1 MKGGIFPNGK
11 MTVKMFKLAKRY
23 LGAVRKEIIIGQSAK
38 LTEAIFEVIVPLIM
52 ANIVDKGIN
61 GGLGKPYILKMGGI
75 LVLLGALGLA
85 FALICQYLASKASQ
99 SVGTVI
105 RSDMFRHINTLS
117 HSELDRLGTPSL
129 ITRLTNDINQ
139 VERAVAMFIRLVV
152 RAPFIVIGSA
162 VMAMSINL
170 KMSIIFV
177 VIMPLVA
184 LVLYLIMSRSVK
196 YYKVIQKKLDRI
208 SLVTREGLSG
218 VRVIRAFSRQDTE
231 RKRFGDANDEYLD
244 ISLRVGR
251 LSALLNPLTY
261 VILNLSIAFI
271 VYYGGTLVNI
281 GDLTQGEVIAF
292 VNYMTQISLA
302 LVVVANLVVLFT
314 KAAASS
320 ARINEVL
327 ETKPSIVSGT
337 AAEGTNSE
345 NAVEFTHVYFSYN
358 GSSEYALEDINF
370 TAKKGETIGIIG
382 GTGSGKSTLASLI
395 PRFYDITKGELKI
408 DGINADE
415 YDTQALRGNIGTV
428 PQKAVLFSG
437 TVAENMR
444 WGKRDATDGE
454 IMSALETAQAKEFV
468 DKMPD
473 GLKTHISQGG
483 KNLSGGQKQRLTIAR
498 ALVSRPKILI
508 LDDSAS
514 ALDFATD
521 AALRKAVAG
530 IKDMTVFI
538 ISQRANS
545 VMQADKII
553 VLDDG
558 KQAGIGTHA
567 ELLENCDIYRE
578 ICYSQ
583 LSKEE
588 AQSNG

>member
-1 MKGGIFPNGK
+1 
-11 MTVKMFKLAKRY
+11 MFKLAKRY
-23 LGAVRKEIIIGQSAK
+23 LGSVKQYVIIGQTSK
-38 LTEAIFEVIVPLIM
+38 LIEAIFEVIVPLIM
-52 ANIVDKGIN
+52 AAIVDNGIKGN
-61 GGLGKPYILKMGGI
+61 MGKGYVYKMGGVLI
-75 LVLLGALGLA
+75 LLGVLGLC

-99 SVGTVI
+99 SVGTVM
-105 RSDMFRHINTLS
+105 RNDMFRHINSLS
-117 HSELDRLGTPSL
+117 HAELDRLGTPSL

-139 VERAVAMFIRLVV
+139 VQQAVAMFIRLVV

-162 VMAMSINL
+162 IMAMSIDL
-170 KMSIIFV
+170 KLSVIFV
-177 VIMPLVA
+177 IIIPLVV
-184 LVLYLIMSRSVK
+184 LVLYIIMSRSIK

-231 RKRFGDANDEYLD
+231 QKRFDEANDDYLD

-261 VILNLSIAFI
+261 VILNLAIAAI
-271 VYYGGTLVNI
+271 VWYGGVGVDT
-281 GDLTQGEVIAF
+281 GRLTQGEVIAF

-327 ETKPSIVSGT
+327 DIEPSIKNG
-337 AAEGTNSE
+337 SE
-345 NAVEFTHVYFSYN
+345 QNGAGSDNAVEFSHVFFSYN
-358 GSSEYALEDINF
+358 NSGEYALEDIDL
-370 TAKKGETIGIIG
+370 TAKKGETIGVIG

-395 PRFYDITKGELKI
+395 PRFYDISKGELKI
-408 DGINADE
+408 DGTEAAD
-415 YDTQALRGNIGTV
+415 YDTTALRQRVGVV

-437 TVAENMR
+437 TIAENMR
-444 WGKRDATDGE
+444 WGKRDATDEE
-454 IMSALETAQAKEFV
+454 IWKALETAQAKEFV
-468 DKMPD
+468 EKMPE
-473 GLKTHISQGG
+473 GLNTHIAQGG

-498 ALVSRPKILI
+498 ALVSQPDILI

-521 AALRKAVAG
+521 AALRKAIAQNTTG
-530 IKDMTVFI
+530 MTTFI

-545 VMQADKII
+545 IMQADKII

-558 KQAGIGTHA
+558 KQVGLGTHK
-567 ELLENCDIYRE
+567 ELLESCDVYCE

-588 AQSNG
+588 ANGNE

>member
-1 MKGGIFPNGK
+1 
-11 MTVKMFKLAKRY
+11 MFKLAKRY
-23 LGAVRKEIIIGQSAK
+23 LSSVKQYIIIGQTSK
-38 LTEAIFEVIVPLIM
+38 LIEAIFEVIVPLIM
-52 ANIVDKGIN
+52 AAIVDNGIKGN
-61 GGLGKPYILKMGGI
+61 MGKGYVYKMGGVLI
-75 LVLLGALGLA
+75 LLGVLGLC

-99 SVGTVI
+99 SVGTVM
-105 RSDMFRHINTLS
+105 RNDMFRHINSLS
-117 HSELDRLGTPSL
+117 HAELDRLGTPSL

-139 VERAVAMFIRLVV
+139 VQQAVAMFIRLVV

-162 VMAMSINL
+162 IMAMSIDL
-170 KMSIIFV
+170 KLSVIFV
-177 VIMPLVA
+177 IIIPLVV
-184 LVLYLIMSRSVK
+184 LVLYLIMSRSIK

-231 RKRFGDANDEYLD
+231 QKRFDEANDDYLD

-261 VILNLSIAFI
+261 VILNLAIAAI
-271 VYYGGTLVNI
+271 VWYGGVGVDT
-281 GDLTQGEVIAF
+281 GRLTQGEVIAF

-327 ETKPSIVSGT
+327 EIEPSIKNGTEKDGSG
-337 AAEGTNSE
+337 SE
-345 NAVEFTHVYFSYN
+345 NAVEFSHVYFSYN
-358 GSSEYALEDINF
+358 NSGEYALEDIDL
-370 TAKKGETIGIIG
+370 TAKKGETIGVIG

-395 PRFYDITKGELKI
+395 PRFYDISKGELKI
-408 DGINADE
+408 NGTDAAD
-415 YDTQALRGNIGTV
+415 YDTTALRQKVGVV

-437 TVAENMR
+437 TIAENMR
-444 WGKRDATDGE
+444 WGKRDATDEE
-454 IMSALETAQAKEFV
+454 IWKALETAQAKEFV
-468 DKMPD
+468 EKMPD
-473 GLKTHISQGG
+473 GLDTHIAQGG

-498 ALVSRPKILI
+498 ALVSQPDILI

-521 AALRKAVAG
+521 AALRKAIAQNTTG
-530 IKDMTVFI
+530 MTTFI

-545 VMQADKII
+545 IMQADKII

-558 KQAGIGTHA
+558 RQAGLGTHR
-567 ELLENCDIYRE
+567 ELLESCGVYRE

-588 AQSNG
+588 ANGNE

>member
-1 MKGGIFPNGK
+1 
-11 MTVKMFKLAKRY
+11 MFKLAKRY
-23 LGAVRKEIIIGQSAK
+23 LGAVKQYVIIGQTSK
-38 LTEAIFEVIVPLIM
+38 LIEAIFEVIVPLIM
-52 ANIVDKGIN
+52 AAIVDNGIKGN
-61 GGLGKPYILKMGGI
+61 MGKGYIYKMGGV
-75 LVLLGALGLA
+75 LVLLGVLGLC

-99 SVGTVI
+99 SVGTVM
-105 RSDMFRHINTLS
+105 RNDMFRHINSLS
-117 HSELDRLGTPSL
+117 HAELDRLGTPSL

-139 VERAVAMFIRLVV
+139 VQQAVAMFIRLVV

-162 VMAMSINL
+162 IMAMSIDL
-170 KMSIIFV
+170 KLSVIFV
-177 VIMPLVA
+177 IIIPLVV
-184 LVLYLIMSRSVK
+184 LVLYIIMSRSIK

-231 RKRFGDANDEYLD
+231 QKRFDEANDDYLD
-244 ISLRVGR
+244 ISLRVGC

-261 VILNLSIAFI
+261 VILNLAIAAI
-271 VYYGGTLVNI
+271 VWFGGIRVNI
-281 GDLTQGEVIAF
+281 GQLTQGEVIAF

-327 ETKPSIVSGT
+327 EIEPSIKNGT
-337 AAEGTNSE
+337 EQNGAGSE
-345 NAVEFTHVYFSYN
+345 NAVEFSHVYFSYN
-358 GSSEYALEDINF
+358 NSGEYALEDIDF
-370 TAKKGETIGIIG
+370 TAKKGQTIGVIG

-395 PRFYDITKGELKI
+395 PRFYDISKGELKI
-408 DGINADE
+408 DGTDAAE
-415 YDTQALRGNIGTV
+415 YDTTALRQRIGVV

-437 TVAENMR
+437 TIAENMR
-444 WGKRDATDGE
+444 WGKRGASDEE
-454 IMSALETAQAKEFV
+454 IWKALETAQAKEFV
-468 DKMPD
+468 DKMPE
-473 GLKTHISQGG
+473 GLNTHIAQGG

-498 ALVSRPKILI
+498 ALVSQPDILI

-521 AALRKAVAG
+521 AALRKAIAQNTTG
-530 IKDMTVFI
+530 MTTFI

-545 VMQADKII
+545 IMQADKII

-558 KQAGIGTHA
+558 RQVGLGTHK
-567 ELLENCDIYRE
+567 ELLESCDVYRE

-588 AQSNG
+588 ASGNE

>member
-1 MKGGIFPNGK
+1 
-11 MTVKMFKLAKRY
+11 MFKLAKRY
-23 LGAVRKEIIIGQSAK
+23 LGAVKKEIIIGQTSK
-38 LTEAIFEVIVPLIM
+38 LIEAIFEVIVPLIM
-52 ANIVDKGIN
+52 AAIVDNGIKGN
-61 GGLGKPYILKMGGI
+61 MGKGYIYRMGGV
-75 LVLLGALGLA
+75 LVLLGVLGLC

-99 SVGTVI
+99 SVGTVM
-105 RSDMFRHINTLS
+105 RNDMFRHINSLS
-117 HSELDRLGTPSL
+117 HAELDKLGTPSL

-139 VERAVAMFIRLVV
+139 VQQAVAMFIRLVV

-162 VMAMSINL
+162 VMAMSIDL
-170 KMSIIFV
+170 KLSVVFVII
-177 VIMPLVA
+177 IPLVV
-184 LVLYLIMSRSVK
+184 LVLYLIMSRSIK

-218 VRVIRAFSRQDTE
+218 VRVIRAFSRQETE
-231 RKRFGDANDEYLD
+231 QERFDDANDEYLD
-244 ISLRVGR
+244 ISLKVGR

-261 VILNLSIAFI
+261 VILNLAIAAI
-271 VYYGGTLVNI
+271 VWFGGVRVNI
-281 GDLTQGEVIAF
+281 GGLTQGEVIAF

-302 LVVVANLVVLFT
+302 LVVVANLVILFT

-327 ETKPSIVSGT
+327 DIEPSVKDGETMDG
-337 AAEGTNSE
+337 AGSE
-345 NAVEFTHVYFSYN
+345 NAVEFSHVYFSYN
-358 GSSEYALEDINF
+358 GSGEYALEDIDF

-382 GTGSGKSTLASLI
+382 GTGSGKSTIASLI

-408 DGINADE
+408 NGTAACE
-415 YDTQALRGNIGTV
+415 YNTEALRKKIGIV

-437 TVAENMR
+437 TIAENMR
-444 WGKRDATDGE
+444 WGKRDADEKE
-454 IMSALETAQAKEFV
+454 IFAALETAQAKEFV
-468 DKMPD
+468 DKLPD
-473 GLKTHISQGG
+473 GIETHIVQGG

-498 ALVSRPKILI
+498 ALVSQPDILI

-521 AALRKAVAG
+521 AALRKAIAQNTSN
-530 IKDMTVFI
+530 MTVFI

-545 VMQADKII
+545 IMHADKII

-558 KQAGIGTHA
+558 RQVGCGTHK
-567 ELLENCDIYRE
+567 ELLENCDVYRE

-588 AQSNG
+588 ADGNEG

>member
-1 MKGGIFPNGK
+1 
-11 MTVKMFKLAKRY
+11 MFKLAKRY
-23 LGAVRKEIIIGQSAK
+23 LGSVKQYVIIGQTSK
-38 LTEAIFEVIVPLIM
+38 LIEAIFEVIVPLIM
-52 ANIVDKGIN
+52 AAIVDNGIKGN
-61 GGLGKPYILKMGGI
+61 MGKGYIYKMGGV
-75 LVLLGALGLA
+75 LVLLGVLGLC

-99 SVGTVI
+99 SVGTVM
-105 RSDMFRHINTLS
+105 RNDMFRHINSLS
-117 HSELDRLGTPSL
+117 HAELDRLGTPSL

-139 VERAVAMFIRLVV
+139 VQQAVAMFIRLVV

-162 VMAMSINL
+162 IMAMSIDL
-170 KMSIIFV
+170 KLSVIFV
-177 VIMPLVA
+177 IIIPLVV
-184 LVLYLIMSRSVK
+184 LVLYIIMSRSIK

-231 RKRFGDANDEYLD
+231 QKRFDEANDDYLD

-261 VILNLSIAFI
+261 VILNLAIAAI
-271 VYYGGTLVNI
+271 VWFGGVRVNI
-281 GDLTQGEVIAF
+281 GQLTQGEVIAF

-327 ETKPSIVSGT
+327 EIEPSIKNGT
-337 AAEGTNSE
+337 EQNGAGSA
-345 NAVEFTHVYFSYN
+345 NAVEFSHVYFSYN
-358 GSSEYALEDINF
+358 SSGEYALEDISF
-370 TAKKGETIGIIG
+370 TAKKGETIGVIG
-382 GTGSGKSTLASLI
+382 GTGSGKSTLAALI
-395 PRFYDITKGELKI
+395 PRFYDISKGELKI
-408 DGINADE
+408 DGTEAAD
-415 YDTQALRGNIGTV
+415 YDTTSLRKRVGVV

-437 TVAENMR
+437 TIAENMR
-444 WGKRDATDGE
+444 WGKRDATDDE
-454 IMSALETAQAKEFV
+454 IWKALETAQAKEFV
-468 DKMPD
+468 EKMPE
-473 GLKTHISQGG
+473 GLNTHIAQGG

-498 ALVSRPKILI
+498 ALVSQPDILI

-521 AALRKAVAG
+521 AALRKAIAQNTTG
-530 IKDMTVFI
+530 MTTFI

-545 VMQADKII
+545 IMQADKII

-558 KQAGIGTHA
+558 RQVGLGTHK
-567 ELLENCDIYRE
+567 ELLESCDVYRE

-588 AQSNG
+588 ANGNE

>member
-1 MKGGIFPNGK
+1 

-558 KQAGIGTHA
+558 KQAGLGTHS
-567 ELLENCDIYRE
+567 ELLESCDIYRE

-588 AQSNG
+588 VEANG

>member
-1 MKGGIFPNGK
+1 
-11 MTVKMFKLAKRY
+11 MFKLAKRY
-23 LGAVRKEIIIGQSAK
+23 LGSVKQYVIIGQTSK
-38 LTEAIFEVIVPLIM
+38 LIEAIFEVIVPLIM
-52 ANIVDKGIN
+52 AAIVDNGIKGN
-61 GGLGKPYILKMGGI
+61 MGKGYVYKMGGVLI
-75 LVLLGALGLA
+75 LLGVLGLC

-99 SVGTVI
+99 SVGTVM
-105 RSDMFRHINTLS
+105 RNDMFRHINSLS
-117 HSELDRLGTPSL
+117 HAELDRLGTPSL

-139 VERAVAMFIRLVV
+139 VQQAVAMFIRLVV

-162 VMAMSINL
+162 IMAMSIDL
-170 KMSIIFV
+170 KLSVIFV
-177 VIMPLVA
+177 IIIPLVV
-184 LVLYLIMSRSVK
+184 LVLYLIMSRSIK

-231 RKRFGDANDEYLD
+231 QKRFDEANDDYLD

-261 VILNLSIAFI
+261 VILNLAIAAI
-271 VYYGGTLVNI
+271 VWYGGVGVDT
-281 GDLTQGEVIAF
+281 GRLTQGEVIAF

-327 ETKPSIVSGT
+327 EIEPSIKNGT
-337 AAEGTNSE
+337 EKDGAGSE
-345 NAVEFTHVYFSYN
+345 NAVEFSHVYFSYN
-358 GSSEYALEDINF
+358 NSGEYALEDIDL
-370 TAKKGETIGIIG
+370 TAKKGETIGVIG

-395 PRFYDITKGELKI
+395 PRFYDISKGELKI
-408 DGINADE
+408 NGTNAAD
-415 YDTQALRGNIGTV
+415 YDTTALRQKVGVV

-437 TVAENMR
+437 TIAENMR
-444 WGKRDATDGE
+444 WGKRDATDEE
-454 IMSALETAQAKEFV
+454 IWKALETAQAKEFV
-468 DKMPD
+468 EKMPD
-473 GLKTHISQGG
+473 GLDTHIAQGG

-498 ALVSRPKILI
+498 ALVSQPDILI

-521 AALRKAVAG
+521 AALRKAIAQNTTG
-530 IKDMTVFI
+530 MTTFI

-545 VMQADKII
+545 IMQADKII

-558 KQAGIGTHA
+558 RQAGLGTHR
-567 ELLENCDIYRE
+567 ELLESCDVYRE

-588 AQSNG
+588 ANGNE

>member
-1 MKGGIFPNGK
+1 
-11 MTVKMFKLAKRY
+11 MFKLAKRY
-23 LGAVRKEIIIGQSAK
+23 LSSVKQYIIIGQTSK
-38 LTEAIFEVIVPLIM
+38 LIEAIFEVIVPLIM
-52 ANIVDKGIN
+52 AAIVDNGIKGN
-61 GGLGKPYILKMGGI
+61 MGKGYVYKMGGVLI
-75 LVLLGALGLA
+75 LLGVLGLC

-99 SVGTVI
+99 SVGTVM
-105 RSDMFRHINTLS
+105 RNDMFRHINSLS
-117 HSELDRLGTPSL
+117 HAELDRLGTPSL

-139 VERAVAMFIRLVV
+139 VQQAVAMFIRLVV

-162 VMAMSINL
+162 IMAMSIDL
-170 KMSIIFV
+170 KLSVIFV
-177 VIMPLVA
+177 IIIPLVV
-184 LVLYLIMSRSVK
+184 LVLYLIMSRSIK

-231 RKRFGDANDEYLD
+231 QKRFDEANDDYLD

-261 VILNLSIAFI
+261 VILNLAIAAI
-271 VYYGGTLVNI
+271 VWYGGV
-281 GDLTQGEVIAF
+281 GVDAGRLTQGEVIAF

-327 ETKPSIVSGT
+327 EIEPSIKNGT
-337 AAEGTNSE
+337 EKDGAGSE
-345 NAVEFTHVYFSYN
+345 NAVEFSHVYFSYN
-358 GSSEYALEDINF
+358 NSGEYALEDIDL
-370 TAKKGETIGIIG
+370 TAKKGETIGVIG

-395 PRFYDITKGELKI
+395 PRFYDISKGELKI
-408 DGINADE
+408 NGTDAAD
-415 YDTQALRGNIGTV
+415 YDTTALRQKIGVV

-437 TVAENMR
+437 TIAENMR
-444 WGKRDATDGE
+444 WGKRDATDEE
-454 IMSALETAQAKEFV
+454 IWKALETAQAKEFV
-468 DKMPD
+468 EKMPD
-473 GLKTHISQGG
+473 GLDTHIVQGG

-498 ALVSRPKILI
+498 ALVSQPDIFI

-521 AALRKAVAG
+521 AALRKAIAQNTTG
-530 IKDMTVFI
+530 MTTFI

-545 VMQADKII
+545 IMQADKII

-558 KQAGIGTHA
+558 RQAGLGTHR
-567 ELLENCDIYRE
+567 ELLESCGVYRE

-588 AQSNG
+588 ANGNE

>member
-1 MKGGIFPNGK
+1 
-11 MTVKMFKLAKRY
+11 MFKLAKRY
-23 LGAVRKEIIIGQSAK
+23 LGSVKQYIIVGQTSK
-38 LTEAIFEVIVPLIM
+38 LIEAIFEVIVPLIM
-52 ANIVDKGIN
+52 AAIVDNGIKGN
-61 GGLGKPYILKMGGI
+61 MGKGYVYKMGGVLI
-75 LVLLGALGLA
+75 LLGVLGLC

-99 SVGTVI
+99 SVGTVM
-105 RSDMFRHINTLS
+105 RNDMFRHINSLS
-117 HSELDRLGTPSL
+117 HAELDRLGTPSL

-139 VERAVAMFIRLVV
+139 VQQAVAMFIRLVV

-162 VMAMSINL
+162 IMAMSIDL
-170 KMSIIFV
+170 KLSVIFV
-177 VIMPLVA
+177 IIIPLVV
-184 LVLYLIMSRSVK
+184 LVLYLIMSRSIK

-231 RKRFGDANDEYLD
+231 QKRFDEANDDYLD

-261 VILNLSIAFI
+261 VILNLAIAAI
-271 VYYGGTLVNI
+271 VWYGGVGVDT
-281 GDLTQGEVIAF
+281 GRLTQGEVIAF

-327 ETKPSIVSGT
+327 EIEPSIKNGT
-337 AAEGTNSE
+337 EKDGAGSE
-345 NAVEFTHVYFSYN
+345 NAVEFSHVYFSYN
-358 GSSEYALEDINF
+358 NSGEYALEDIDL
-370 TAKKGETIGIIG
+370 TAKKGETIGVIG

-395 PRFYDITKGELKI
+395 PRFYDISKGELKI
-408 DGINADE
+408 NGTNAAD
-415 YDTQALRGNIGTV
+415 YDTTALRQKVGVV

-437 TVAENMR
+437 TIAENMR
-444 WGKRDATDGE
+444 WGKRDATDEE
-454 IMSALETAQAKEFV
+454 IWKALETAQAKEFV
-468 DKMPD
+468 EKMPD
-473 GLKTHISQGG
+473 GLDTHIVQGG

-498 ALVSRPKILI
+498 ALVSQPDILI

-521 AALRKAVAG
+521 AALRKAIAQNTTG
-530 IKDMTVFI
+530 MTTFI

-545 VMQADKII
+545 IMQADKII

-558 KQAGIGTHA
+558 RQAGLGTHR
-567 ELLENCDIYRE
+567 ELLESCGVYRE

-588 AQSNG
+588 ANGNE

>member
-1 MKGGIFPNGK
+1 
-11 MTVKMFKLAKRY
+11 MFKLAKRY
-23 LGAVRKEIIIGQSAK
+23 LGSVKQYVIIGQTSK
-38 LTEAIFEVIVPLIM
+38 LIEAIFEVIVPLIM
-52 ANIVDKGIN
+52 AAIVDNGIKGN
-61 GGLGKPYILKMGGI
+61 MGKGYIYKMGGV
-75 LVLLGALGLA
+75 LVLLGVLGLC

-99 SVGTVI
+99 SVGTVM
-105 RSDMFRHINTLS
+105 RNDMFRHINSLS
-117 HSELDRLGTPSL
+117 HAELDRLGTPSL

-139 VERAVAMFIRLVV
+139 VQQAVAMFIRLVV

-162 VMAMSINL
+162 IMAMSIDL
-170 KMSIIFV
+170 KLSVIFV
-177 VIMPLVA
+177 IIIPLVV
-184 LVLYLIMSRSVK
+184 LVLYIIMSRSIK

-231 RKRFGDANDEYLD
+231 QKRFDEANDDYLE

-261 VILNLSIAFI
+261 VILNLAIAAI
-271 VYYGGTLVNI
+271 VWFGGVRVNI
-281 GDLTQGEVIAF
+281 GQLTQGEVIAF

-327 ETKPSIVSGT
+327 EIEPSIKNGT
-337 AAEGTNSE
+337 EKNGAGSE
-345 NAVEFTHVYFSYN
+345 NAVEFSHVFFSYN
-358 GSSEYALEDINF
+358 NSGEYALEDIDF
-370 TAKKGETIGIIG
+370 TAKKGQTIGVIG

-395 PRFYDITKGELKI
+395 PRFYDISKGELKI
-408 DGINADE
+408 DGTKAAD
-415 YDTQALRGNIGTV
+415 YDTTALRQRIGVV

-437 TVAENMR
+437 TIAENMR
-444 WGKRDATDGE
+444 WGKRDATDEE
-454 IMSALETAQAKEFV
+454 IWKALETAQAKEFV
-468 DKMPD
+468 DKMPE
-473 GLKTHISQGG
+473 GLNTHIAQGG

-498 ALVSRPKILI
+498 ALVSQPDILI

-521 AALRKAVAG
+521 AALRKAIAQNTTG
-530 IKDMTVFI
+530 MTTFI

-545 VMQADKII
+545 IMQADRII

-558 KQAGIGTHA
+558 KQVGLGTHK
-567 ELLENCDIYRE
+567 ELLENCDVYRE

-588 AQSNG
+588 ANGNE